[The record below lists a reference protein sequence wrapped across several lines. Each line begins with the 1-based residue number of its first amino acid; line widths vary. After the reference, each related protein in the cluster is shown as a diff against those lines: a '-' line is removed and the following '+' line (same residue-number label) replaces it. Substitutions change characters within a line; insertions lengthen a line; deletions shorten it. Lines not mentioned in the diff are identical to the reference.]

1 MKLQQRP
8 GKWIRSVL
16 VLSFGW
22 FLLYAARTVLSV
34 TLKDIADY
42 WSLSETFLGL
52 LSSGFF
58 MAYTALQ
65 IPTGFLADRFGSK
78 RVLLTGFGLQS
89 LAVLLSGFAVNQ
101 QQFLI
106 TRVMG
111 GAGQATY
118 FACQFAIISNI
129 VPPERKAFGNS
140 ASVAGSALGTG
151 LGMIFGRLLSG
162 TFLGWRLPFGVLGI
176 ISVLF
181 VAAIIREVPEP
192 RKPEVTGAVCP
203 GPARHGIG
211 GSNPASTSWVF
222 LTCFSITHFLSM
234 YGFYLMLTWL
244 PYYLETIRGFDQS
257 LAAIIPVVMPFA
269 MAPSTILGGYVSD
282 RTGSKSLVVNIC
294 LPVSAIATMAIPMM
308 NSVAGLVLLLAVY
321 GATGKL
327 VIDPGLISY
336 VTESAPVESRGTIL
350 AIFNFAGALAMAV
363 APAVTGY
370 VAEVTGSFDPSFFM
384 AGAFNILALGFFI
397 AGARLFSKSGIKG
410 KSGFGTSGKSVSRA
424 RSM

>member
-1 MKLQQRP
+1 MQQRP

-16 VLSFGW
+16 VLSSGW

-78 RVLLTGFGLQS
+78 RVLLIGFGLQS
-89 LAVLLSGFAVNQ
+89 FAVLLSGFAATQ

-129 VPPERKAFGNS
+129 VPSERKAFGNS

-162 TFLGWRLPFGVLGI
+162 TSLGWRLPFWVLGI
-176 ISVLF
+176 ISILF
-181 VAAIIREVPEP
+181 VIAIVREVPEP
-192 RKPEVTGAVCP
+192 RKAKITGG
-203 GPARHGIG
+203 GPLRYATG
-211 GSNPASTSWVF
+211 GSNPPSISPGVF
-222 LTCFSITHFLSM
+222 LTFFSITHFLSM

-257 LAAIIPVVMPFA
+257 LAAIIPVIMPFA
-269 MAPSTILGGYVSD
+269 MAPSTILGGYVTD
-282 RTGSKSLVVNIC
+282 KAGSKSLVVKIC

-308 NSVAGLVLLLAVY
+308 NSVPGLVLLLAVY

-336 VTESAPVESRGTIL
+336 VTESAPAESRGTIL
-350 AIFNFAGALAMAV
+350 AMFNFAGALAMAV

-370 VAEVTGSFDPSFFM
+370 IAEVTGSFDPSFFM

-397 AGARLFSKSGIKG
+397 AGARLSAWDG
-410 KSGFGTSGKSVSRA
+410 KP
-424 RSM
+424 

>member
-1 MKLQQRP
+1 M
-8 GKWIRSVL
+8 
-16 VLSFGW
+16 
-22 FLLYAARTVLSV
+22 LSV

-78 RVLLTGFGLQS
+78 RVLLIGFGLQS
-89 LAVLLSGFAVNQ
+89 FAVLLSGFATTQ

-106 TRVMG
+106 TRVIG

-118 FACQFAIISNI
+118 FACQFAIISSI
-129 VPPERKAFGNS
+129 VPRERRAFGNS

-162 TFLGWRLPFGVLGI
+162 TSLGWRLPFGALGI
-176 ISVLF
+176 ISILF
-181 VAAIIREVPEP
+181 VIVIFREVPEP
-192 RKPEVTGAVCP
+192 RKPEVTGVVCR
-203 GPARHGIG
+203 GPVRHGAG
-211 GSNPASTSWVF
+211 DSNRASISTWVF
-222 LTCFSITHFLSM
+222 LTFFSITHFLSM

-269 MAPSTILGGYVSD
+269 MAPSTILGGYVAD
-282 RTGSKSLVVNIC
+282 KTGSKSLVVNIC

-308 NSVAGLVLLLAVY
+308 NSVAGLILLLAVY

-336 VTESAPVESRGTIL
+336 VTESAPAESRGTIL

-397 AGARLFSKSGIKG
+397 AGARLFSKSRVSIKENSVTPG
-410 KSGFGTSGKSVSRA
+410 KAMSRA
-424 RSM
+424 RGM

>member
-192 RKPEVTGAVCP
+192 RKP
-203 GPARHGIG
+203 
-211 GSNPASTSWVF
+211 
-222 LTCFSITHFLSM
+222 
-234 YGFYLMLTWL
+234 
-244 PYYLETIRGFDQS
+244 
-257 LAAIIPVVMPFA
+257 
-269 MAPSTILGGYVSD
+269 
-282 RTGSKSLVVNIC
+282 
-294 LPVSAIATMAIPMM
+294 
-308 NSVAGLVLLLAVY
+308 
-321 GATGKL
+321 
-327 VIDPGLISY
+327 
-336 VTESAPVESRGTIL
+336 
-350 AIFNFAGALAMAV
+350 
-363 APAVTGY
+363 
-370 VAEVTGSFDPSFFM
+370 
-384 AGAFNILALGFFI
+384 
-397 AGARLFSKSGIKG
+397 
-410 KSGFGTSGKSVSRA
+410 
-424 RSM
+424 